1 MKGRERALRALSFQP
16 VDRVAL
22 FAGEIESSQ
31 TLSMLSGQDYWKSPD
46 QRKVAIEA
54 FRNLGIDFIFILTL
68 PFSPDE
74 ELRAWDVKAMFRYAK
89 QRYPD
94 VESVLR
100 RIGSLP
106 SPEQVRKTFD
116 SEAAYHIHLARAREQ
131 DRLTGDD
138 ILWLASGFEAGLCE
152 FAWYLEFGYENFFML
167 LGAHKDAAHKLFR
180 YSAETGRLQN
190 EAIAAA
196 ILENDLP
203 PFVYDGS
210 DLCYNSGLM
219 ASPKL
224 LDEIYFP
231 WLAYSL
237 EPLVRAGINIIWH
250 CDGDV
255 TPIIDRMLAMGVAG
269 FQGFQEDAGVRLDK
283 LVRARTIRGRR
294 PILLGSVQARSVLP
308 FGTVDD
314 VKQEVERCIN
324 VVGRES
330 GFVLGPSAVIQPE
343 IPIENIQAMYGHAK
357 EYGRIP
363 ITPWGVK
370 L

>member
-1 MKGRERALRALSFQP
+1 
-16 VDRVAL
+16 
-22 FAGEIESSQ
+22 
-31 TLSMLSGQDYWKSPD
+31 
-46 QRKVAIEA
+46 
-54 FRNLGIDFIFILTL
+54 
-68 PFSPDE
+68 
-74 ELRAWDVKAMFRYAK
+74 
-89 QRYPD
+89 
-94 VESVLR
+94 
-100 RIGSLP
+100 
-106 SPEQVRKTFD
+106 
-116 SEAAYHIHLARAREQ
+116 
-131 DRLTGDD
+131 
-138 ILWLASGFEAGLCE
+138 
-152 FAWYLEFGYENFFML
+152 
-167 LGAHKDAAHKLFR
+167 
-180 YSAETGRLQN
+180 
-190 EAIAAA
+190 
-196 ILENDLP
+196 
-203 PFVYDGS
+203 
-210 DLCYNSGLM
+210 
-219 ASPKL
+219 
-224 LDEIYFP
+224 
-231 WLAYSL
+231 L

-283 LVRARTIRGRR
+283 LVRARTIKGRR

-343 IPIENIQAMYGHAK
+343 IPIENIRAMYDHAK